1 MANGRMIMKIDP
13 NTPSVKINTT
23 TDPSLSVEE
32 SRNNSFQSV
41 IKNKLNDKDQKKL
54 YEACQELE
62 AVWLSKVMETM
73 RNTINRSDLIPRSFA
88 EETFESM
95 LYDEYAK
102 NMSKT
107 GQMGIAELL
116 YQQLSNSG
124 EKTASNTEEEE

>member
-1 MANGRMIMKIDP
+1 MKIDP
-13 NTPSVKINTT
+13 STPSVKINTT

-32 SRNNSFQSV
+32 SRNSSFQSI

-54 YEACQELE
+54 YGACQELE
-62 AVWLSKVMETM
+62 AVWLSKMMETM
-73 RNTINRSDLIPRSFA
+73 RNTINRSDLIPRTFA

-107 GQMGIAELL
+107 GQMGIAEIL
-116 YQQLSNSG
+116 YQQLSNPGVKPEPS
-124 EKTASNTEEEE
+124 TEEEK

>member
-1 MANGRMIMKIDP
+1 MKIDP
-13 NTPSVKINTT
+13 NTPSVKINPT

>member
-1 MANGRMIMKIDP
+1 MKIDP